1 METIVVGC
9 DAVDAGPD
17 WVRLR
22 VDGGAMRTIVWS
34 SITAAAAPVEADHV
48 TFEGTLA
55 PITQFRGT
63 HDPLWIEYADGVA
76 WAMLERDNAKREAIL
91 GTFRVQLGSRW
102 IEHLTLMAAAQRM
115 FKPIMSSGRM
125 NARLKFMLLVMLA
138 MLVFPILVVLLIH
151 FLH

>member
-22 VDGGAMRTIVWS
+22 VDGGAVRTIVWS
-34 SITAAAAPVEADHV
+34 SITAAAAPVDGEHV
-48 TFEGTLA
+48 TFEGTLG
-55 PITQFRGT
+55 PITQLRAT

-76 WAMLERDNAKREAIL
+76 WAMLERDSAKREAIL
-91 GTFRVQLGSRW
+91 GTFRERLGARW
-102 IEHLTLMAAAQRM
+102 MEHLTLMNAAQRM
-115 FKPIMSSGRM
+115 FKPMSAGRM
-125 NARLKFMLLVMLA
+125 NQRLKVMILVMVAIMVL
-138 MLVFPILVVLLIH
+138 PILVFILIH

>member
-22 VDGGAMRTIVWS
+22 VAGGAMRTIAWN
-34 SITAAAAPVEADHV
+34 SITAAAAPVDGEHV
-48 TFEGTLA
+48 TFEGTLG
-55 PITQFRGT
+55 PITQLRAT

-76 WAMLERDNAKREAIL
+76 WVMLERDNTKREAIL
-91 GTFRVQLGSRW
+91 GTFRAQLGARW
-102 IEHLTLMAAAQRM
+102 MEHLTVMEAAQRM
-115 FKPIMSSGRM
+115 FKPMSAGRM
-125 NARLKFMLLVMLA
+125 NQRLKFMILVMVA
-138 MLVFPILVVLLIH
+138 MLVLPILAVMLIH